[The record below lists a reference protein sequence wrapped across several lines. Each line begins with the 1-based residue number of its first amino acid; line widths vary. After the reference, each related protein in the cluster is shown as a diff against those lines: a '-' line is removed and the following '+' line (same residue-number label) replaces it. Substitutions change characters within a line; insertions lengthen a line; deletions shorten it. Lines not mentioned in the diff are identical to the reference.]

1 MEKKKKK
8 RMRTKI
14 KHLLKLELK
23 KLKKNTHTHTQ
34 HVLKPMCNL
43 HMGIFVLHPLE
54 TMGQVRSGLGAWQSD
69 LTSTERQRSQT
80 KHSTNFTNLKKQI
93 YELTHKYKE
102 YNQKQRDDSKSELA

>member
-1 MEKKKKK
+1 MEKKKK

-23 KLKKNTHTHTQ
+23 KLKKKHTHTQ

-80 KHSTNFTNLKKQI
+80 KHSTNFTNLKQQI
-93 YELTHKYKE
+93 YEQTHKSKE

>member
-23 KLKKNTHTHTQ
+23 KLKKKHTHTQ

-54 TMGQVRSGLGAWQSD
+54 TMGRVRSGLGAWQSD
-69 LTSTERQRSQT
+69 LTSTERQRS
-80 KHSTNFTNLKKQI
+80 
-93 YELTHKYKE
+93 
-102 YNQKQRDDSKSELA
+102 